1 MLVVTRDQ
9 WNKTG
14 GKYLPAVEYT
24 AQDNRQPSINGGI
37 LQTKVTHEYMVTG
50 FRGPFAEPGDSG
62 ALVFDEE
69 GNVLCLLVG
78 GFERKDNAYVTH
90 IQEVFDDCS
99 MISR

>member
-1 MLVVTRDQ
+1 MEQD
-9 WNKTG
+9 G
-14 GKYLPAVEYT
+14 GEVFAG
-24 AQDNRQPSINGGI
+24 GGI
-37 LQTKVTHEYMVTG
+37 YRTRQQTTFHKWRNLQTKVTHEYMVTG